1 MPKTE
6 EFPFERARS
15 ITEKEVTT
23 ARKAIEKKLG
33 VKRTPRGRRP
43 KGDAKFR
50 PISIRL
56 HPKILEWAKKEA
68 KRLGTGYQ
76 TVINSILLK
85 RAMQS

>member
-6 EFPFERARS
+6 EFPFELARS
-15 ITEKEVTT
+15 ITEKEVTS

-33 VKRTPRGRRP
+33 IKRAARGRHP
-43 KGDAKFR
+43 KGDEKFK

-68 KRLGTGYQ
+68 GKLGVGYQ
-76 TVINSILLK
+76 TVINNLLLK
-85 RAMQS
+85 EATHC